1 MSYKFFAV
9 LLLATV
15 VSTKAHALENTLD
28 NAAFT
33 GFQIDTRGQY
43 LAYGAL
49 RRYLKEPDGPVVPF
63 VQLFALQQR
72 FYTRSDNQL
81 LPGQLTSIAAT
92 VGLRKKIDSL
102 DLQVSAGPSFLINHS
117 QSLLDIQNETSIH
130 QKETTYRVGYTG
142 SGYAQYW
149 KGSHGLEGLLS
160 YTNLESIIYGR
171 ARWFYAEYETEGG
184 TPITPGLEVLGVG
197 NSEFH
202 QVYAGAL
209 LQTEIKKVELLLKG
223 GYQNNSTFHGG
234 GYGGVELYVRF

>member
-1 MSYKFFAV
+1 MSNKSLTV
-9 LLLATV
+9 LLLATL

-49 RRYLKEPDGPVVPF
+49 RRYLKEPDRPVVPF
-63 VQLFALQQR
+63 VQLFALEQR

-81 LPGQLTSIAAT
+81 LPGQLTQIAPT
-92 VGLRKKIDSL
+92 VGLKKEIDGL
-102 DLQVSAGPSFLINHS
+102 DLQVSAGPSFLISHLE
-117 QSLLDIQNETSIH
+117 SLLELENETSIRH
-130 QKETTYRVGYTG
+130 KKTTYRVGYTG

-149 KGSHGLEGLLS
+149 TGSHGLEALVS
-160 YTNLESIIYGR
+160 YTNLERIVYGR
-171 ARWFYAEYETEGG
+171 ARWFYAEYETDGG

-234 GYGGVELYVRF
+234 GYGGVEVYVRF